1 MFATYA
7 LLPIL
12 LFLCYTVTIGHTTNP
27 LKPFERKTY
36 KECRVCN
43 YVPIKSSGKLPLE
56 LTKDRGL
63 PQQLNGSCAKPN
75 VEQIVYTPM
84 SHLMAAAPHLLLASN

>member
-1 MFATYA
+1 MFASYA

-12 LFLCYTVTIGHTTNP
+12 LVLCYTVTIGSATHHPT
-27 LKPFERKTY
+27 PFERKTY

-43 YVPIKSSGKLPLE
+43 YVPIKSNGKLPLE

-63 PQQLNGSCAKPN
+63 PQQLNGSCAK
-75 VEQIVYTPM
+75 VRYLFLLM
-84 SHLMAAAPHLLLASN
+84 SEVS